1 MDILFIDQLGVITKI
16 KNPCDN
22 LNLAEFKFTKGKYN
36 YNIIKIKD
44 GIPLKFKFCNI
55 IISFSCYIIKTNKNT
70 NKILDIKMDDVIDTD
85 FLINQTTFYDSDSSS
100 DIEYD
105 ICDKLTD
112 KIC

>member
-1 MDILFIDQLGVITKI
+1 MDILFIDQLGIITKI
-16 KNPCDN
+16 KSSWENVSFSD
-22 LNLAEFKFTKGKYN
+22 FTFIKGKYT

-44 GIPLKFKFCNI
+44 GIPLKFKFCNTLI
-55 IISFSCYIIKTNKNT
+55 NFSGYVVKTNKNT
-70 NKILDIKMDDVIDTD
+70 NKILNIKIEDIIDTD
-85 FLINQTTFYDSDSSS
+85 FLIRQTTYYDSDDSS

>member
-1 MDILFIDQLGVITKI
+1 MDILFIDQSGVITTV
-16 KNPCDN
+16 KNSNEKLISPT
-22 LNLAEFKFTKGKYN
+22 LKFTRGKYN

-44 GIPLKFKFCNI
+44 GIPLKFKFCNTLI
-55 IISFSCYIIKTNKNT
+55 NFSCYIIKTNKNT
-70 NKILDIKMDDVIDTD
+70 NKILDIKTDDIIDKD
-85 FLINQTTFYDSDSSS
+85 FLIEQTTLYDSDNSS